1 VAAKPHPFFK
11 NAGAKSKVTKK
22 SMLVHMNFLETSLRL
37 RQLFSDT
44 NLTLF

>member
-1 VAAKPHPFFK
+1 
-11 NAGAKSKVTKK
+11 
-22 SMLVHMNFLETSLRL
+22 MLVHMNFLETSLRL